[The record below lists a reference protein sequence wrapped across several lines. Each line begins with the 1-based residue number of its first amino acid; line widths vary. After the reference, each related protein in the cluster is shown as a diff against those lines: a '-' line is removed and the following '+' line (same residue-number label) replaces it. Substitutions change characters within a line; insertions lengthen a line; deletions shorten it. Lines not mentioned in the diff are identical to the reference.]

1 MAAVSG
7 LCKVGEM
14 CLKGQE
20 VFYPGST
27 FFIDPEGMTAL
38 QLFFVFAIY
47 GYVLFISA
55 DMIGDGAELLLL
67 VPGYAD
73 MVGSIVLP
81 VLGAIPDG
89 MMVLFSGIGPL
100 AVAQENVAVGVG
112 ALAGSTIMLL
122 TLPWILSVYAGQV
135 DMDDSGKCVGYKQ
148 PAGKKTLTAQ
158 TGCCYLDGVTKNAWL
173 MFITSL
179 GYFVIQIPAYMVDD
193 QKSKEE
199 LGDGYLNEVI
209 KESKGENFAALV
221 GLFVTLFLFFFYLY
235 LQYLAAVK
243 KEPPLKC
250 MKAFLPPAPPP
261 VDMALI
267 KKHGVLPLID
277 HYRQNFLTQGKM
289 RVSATEIAMPY
300 AEETG
305 GQPLQKSAQL
315 PQDLSTALR
324 SLFTEYAA
332 KTKDAGLH
340 GDDMR
345 QLLSV
350 VGLNYTPE
358 VFNKMFVQAD
368 KDKGGFLDQMEFL
381 NFFFDMITGSTPLA
395 YETKAAPAPAAAAS
409 DDDGGD
415 DDEEEDEMPD
425 EFKDLPPSEQ
435 RKQIINASLKQMAI
449 GTLLVLIFSD
459 PMVDVLSQIGTMTG
473 IPAFYVSFVL
483 APLASN
489 ASELVA
495 SYKLASRKT
504 SSAITQSLQTLEGAA
519 CMNNTY
525 CLGIFYALIYYQG
538 LAWKFT
544 AETMSIVLVQFLVFL
559 IVIRKNTQTKQE
571 GIIIFL
577 MYPVS
582 LVFVAALEA
591 MGFD

>member
-1 MAAVSG
+1 
-7 LCKVGEM
+7 
-14 CLKGQE
+14 
-20 VFYPGST
+20 
-27 FFIDPEGMTAL
+27 
-38 QLFFVFAIY
+38 
-47 GYVLFISA
+47 
-55 DMIGDGAELLLL
+55 
-67 VPGYAD
+67 
-73 MVGSIVLP
+73 
-81 VLGAIPDG
+81 
-89 MMVLFSGIGPL
+89 
-100 AVAQENVAVGVG
+100 
-112 ALAGSTIMLL
+112 
-122 TLPWILSVYAGQV
+122 
-135 DMDDSGKCVGYKQ
+135 
-148 PAGKKTLTAQ
+148 
-158 TGCCYLDGVTKNAWL
+158 LDGVTKNAWL

-179 GYFVIQIPAYMVDD
+179 GYFVIQIPAFMVDD
-193 QKSKEE
+193 QKTKAE
-199 LGDGYLNEVI
+199 LGDKYLTEVV

-277 HYRQNFLTQGKM
+277 HYRQNFLTKGKM

-300 AEETG
+300 AEEAG

-315 PQDLSTALR
+315 PQDLAVALK
-324 SLFTEYAA
+324 SLFVEYAA

-350 VGLNYTPE
+350 VGLNYTPD
-358 VFNKMFVQAD
+358 VFNKMFIQAD
-368 KDKGGFLDQMEFL
+368 KDKGGFLDQGEFL
-381 NFFFDMITGSTPLA
+381 NFFYDMITGSTPLA
-395 YETKAAPAPAAAAS
+395 YETKAAPAPAAAS
-409 DDDGGD
+409 DDDEGD
-415 DDEEEDEMPD
+415 DDEEEDEMPE
-425 EFKDLPPSEQ
+425 EFKDLAPAEQ
-435 RKQIINASLKQMAI
+435 RAQIISASLKQMSI

-544 AETMSIVLVQFLVFL
+544 AETLSIFLVQFLVFL
-559 IVIRKNTQTKQE
+559 IVIRKNTQTKSE
-571 GIIIFL
+571 GIFIFM

-582 LVFVAALEA
+582 LVFVAGLEA